1 LFTVKINVQ
10 KKWTGMEERR
20 TAPAARDQVGAE
32 LVVAMRRRS
41 QMPPY
46 NPPRHLRQGDEL
58 PDDFG
63 TRPGDTLT
71 FGAGSYIR
79 AFDTEEFRQF
89 AHHRP
94 DGIVYGRGWQPTIQ
108 PGPPAGLL
116 EERPRRR
123 GLNRL
128 LPTGWRR
135 RR

>member
-1 LFTVKINVQ
+1 
-10 KKWTGMEERR
+10 
-20 TAPAARDQVGAE
+20 
-32 LVVAMRRRS
+32 
-41 QMPPY
+41 MPPD
-46 NPPRHLRQGDEL
+46 NPPRYLRQGDEL

-79 AFDTEEFRQF
+79 AFTAEEFRQF
-89 AHHRP
+89 TARP
-94 DGIVYGRGWQPTIQ
+94 DGIVYGRGWHATTQPD
-108 PGPPAGLL
+108 PPAGLL
-116 EERPRRR
+116 DERPGRR